1 MQEWLNRAN
10 LAVIISREWGMP
22 IIAKAKDSGVIQPSE
37 LEMLGRVFEAT
48 SVAGESETEREQRA
62 SRILGYFLAGITDE
76 DELRALAAQPLG
88 R

>member
-1 MQEWLNRAN
+1 ML
-10 LAVIISREWGMP
+10 REWEMP
-22 IIAKAKDSGVIQPSE
+22 ITAKARDSGVVRPPE

-48 SVAGESETEREQRA
+48 SVAGETKEEREQRA

-76 DELRALAAQPLG
+76 DELRTLAVQPLG